1 MTVARQ
7 TAEFLTISAIIRKIN
22 NGYPMIQLSNLDKS
36 FGGQIL
42 FKEVNL
48 KVTANQKIGFVG
60 RNGSGKSTL
69 FKIILG
75 EESHDNGEVAIPKN
89 YRIGTLKQHL
99 VFTEPTVREECA
111 LVLPEDEQ
119 WNFYKI
125 EKLLFGL
132 GFSQEDLDKDPL
144 SFSGGFQIRINL
156 VKLLATEPNML
167 LLDEPTNYLDI
178 LSLRWLRGFIREFDG
193 EVILITHDRDF
204 MDSVTTHTMG
214 VQRKGLRLIAG
225 DSRKYYSTL
234 ELEDETYEKTQ
245 ANQAKK
251 RKDLEEFIARNKARA
266 STAAL
271 AQSKQKE
278 LDKMDDMEDLT
289 NDTNLSF
296 AFNYKETPAKV
307 IFRADNL
314 GFGYN
319 ASEALF
325 EHITF
330 AMEKGKRLAIIGKN
344 GKGKSTLLNY
354 LAEELPRQQGTLTF
368 HPATHFAHFG
378 QTNIERLNTQN
389 TVIEEIAS
397 VSKDI
402 GIPQARTIA
411 GRMMFSGELGDK
423 KIEVLSGGERSRVML
438 GKIIATPANLL
449 FLDEPTN
456 HLDMQSIDA
465 LANAIDRFEGSLI
478 MVTHSEMLLHR
489 LADALVIFH
498 KGGAEYFDGNY
509 AEFLEK
515 IGWEEE
521 EANKKSKE
529 KKPKINYKVR
539 KKRRSALTKERN
551 ILRKPHT
558 TEIKHCEGKIE
569 ILESEI
575 AEKNKLLA
583 EVSQSGDNDAIM
595 TLSRDIGVLQQEV
608 DTLFE
613 RLEVAM
619 EQDER
624 LMKEYEKKLEEI
636 DT

>member
-1 MTVARQ
+1 
-7 TAEFLTISAIIRKIN
+7 
-22 NGYPMIQLSNLDKS
+22 MIQLTNISKNFASQELFNNLNFKLNSSNRVGL
-36 FGGQIL
+36 
-42 FKEVNL
+42 
-48 KVTANQKIGFVG
+48 VG

-75 EESHDNGEVAIPKN
+75 EEDYDSGDVSIPKN
-89 YRIGTLKQHL
+89 YMIGTLKQHL
-99 VFTEPTVREECA
+99 VFTEKTVREECA

-132 GFSQEDLDKDPL
+132 GFTEEDLDKDPL
-144 SFSGGFQIRINL
+144 SFSGGYQIRINL

-178 LSLRWLRGFIREFDG
+178 ISLRWLRGFIREFDG

-214 VQRKGLRLIAG
+214 VQRKSLHIVSG
-225 DSRKYYSTL
+225 DSYKYYGTL
-234 ELEDETYEKTQ
+234 ELADETYEKTK
-245 ANQAKK
+245 ANQDKK
-251 RKDLEEFIARNKARA
+251 RKELEEFVARNKARA

-278 LDKMDDMEDLT
+278 LDKMDDMEDLAT
-289 NDTNLSF
+289 DANLSF
-296 AFNYKETPAKV
+296 KFNYKETPAKV
-307 IFRADNL
+307 IFRAEDL

-319 ASEALF
+319 PDEPLF
-325 EHITF
+325 QGITF

-354 LAEELPRQQGTLTF
+354 IAGELEKQQGKLDF
-368 HPATHFAHFG
+368 HPSTKFAHFG
-378 QTNIERLNTQN
+378 QTNIERLNVKN
-389 TVIEEIAS
+389 TIVDEIAS
-397 VSKDI
+397 MSKEI
-402 GIPQARTIA
+402 GIPQARNIA

-465 LANAIDRFEGSLI
+465 LADAIDAFEGSLI

-489 LADALVIFH
+489 LADALIIFH
-498 KGGAEYFDGNY
+498 KGGAEYFDGTY
-509 AEFLEK
+509 ADFLEK

-521 EANKKSKE
+521 EGTVKVKKA
-529 KKPKINYKVR
+529 KPKINHKERKKLRKAVTQARNEVR
-539 KKRRSALTKERN
+539 KPYTKE
-551 ILRKPHT
+551 IKLCEEKIEALE
-558 TEIKHCEGKIE
+558 TEITVKNEA
-569 ILESEI
+569 LEKAS
-575 AEKNKLLA
+575 NT
-583 EVSQSGDNDAIM
+583 GDNDLIM
-595 TLSRDIGVLQQEV
+595 ELSKQVGLVQQEIDV
-608 DTLFE
+608 FFE
-613 RLEVAM
+613 RLEVAT
-619 EQDER
+619 EKDDEIVA
-624 LMKEYEKKLEEI
+624 EYDLKLEEI
-636 DT
+636 DA

>member
-1 MTVARQ
+1 
-7 TAEFLTISAIIRKIN
+7 
-22 NGYPMIQLSNLDKS
+22 MIQLTNLSKS
-36 FGGQIL
+36 FGGQTL
-42 FKEVNL
+42 FNDVNL
-48 KVTANQKIGFVG
+48 KLNHGQKIGLVG

-75 EESHDNGEVAIPKN
+75 EESYDSGEVAIPKN

-99 VFTEPTVREECA
+99 VFTESTVREECA

-132 GFSQEDLDKDPL
+132 GFSEADLDKDPL
-144 SFSGGFQIRINL
+144 SFSGGYQIRINL

-178 LSLRWLRGFIREFDG
+178 ISLRWLKGFIREFDG

-204 MDSVTTHTMG
+204 MDSVSTHTMG
-214 VQRKGLRLIAG
+214 VQRKSLHLVQGN
-225 DSRKYYSTL
+225 SYKYYETL
-234 ELEDETYEKTQ
+234 ELADETYEKTK
-245 ANQAKK
+245 ANQDKK
-251 RKDLEEFIARNKARA
+251 RKELEEFVARNKARA

-278 LDKMDDMEDLT
+278 LDKMDDMEDLRT
-289 NDTNLSF
+289 DANLSF

-307 IFRADNL
+307 IFRTEDL

-319 ASEALF
+319 PDEPLF
-325 EHITF
+325 QGITF

-354 LAEELPRQQGTLTF
+354 IAGELPLQQGKLDF
-368 HPATHFAHFG
+368 HPSTTFAHFG
-378 QTNIERLNTQN
+378 QTNIERLNVRN
-389 TVIEEIAS
+389 TIVDEIAS
-397 VSKDI
+397 MSKEI
-402 GIPQARTIA
+402 GIPQARNIA

-465 LANAIDRFEGSLI
+465 LADAIEGFEGSLI

-489 LADALVIFH
+489 LADALIIFH
-498 KGGAEYFDGNY
+498 KGGAEYFDGSY

-521 EANKKSKE
+521 EGNTKPKK
-529 KKPKINYKVR
+529 KKPKIDYKER
-539 KKRRSALTKERN
+539 KKLRKALTKERN
-551 ILRKPHT
+551 EARKPYT
-558 TEIKHCEGKIE
+558 TEIKVCEEKIE
-569 ILESEI
+569 KIEAQMDERNEVLKKASTAGNNETIMALSKEI
-575 AEKNKLLA
+575 GL
-583 EVSQSGDNDAIM
+583 
-595 TLSRDIGVLQQEV
+595 LQQEV
-608 DTLFE
+608 DILFE
-613 RLEVAM
+613 RLEVAS
-619 EQDER
+619 EKDDEIV
-624 LMKEYEKKLEEI
+624 ETYEAKLQEL
-636 DT
+636 DTSSK

>member
-1 MTVARQ
+1 
-7 TAEFLTISAIIRKIN
+7 
-22 NGYPMIQLSNLDKS
+22 MIQLTNLAKS
-36 FGGQIL
+36 FGGQSL
-42 FKEVNL
+42 FNDVNL
-48 KVTANQKIGFVG
+48 KLNHGQKIGLVG

-75 EESHDNGEVAIPKN
+75 EESYDSGDVSIPKN
-89 YRIGTLKQHL
+89 YMIGTLKQHL

-132 GFSQEDLDKDPL
+132 GFTEEDLDKDPL
-144 SFSGGFQIRINL
+144 SFSGGYQIRINL

-167 LLDEPTNYLDI
+167 LLDEPTNYLD
-178 LSLRWLRGFIREFDG
+178 LPSLRWLKGFIREFEG

-214 VQRKGLRLIAG
+214 VQRKSLHLVQG
-225 DSRKYYSTL
+225 DSYKYYATL
-234 ELEDETYEKTQ
+234 ELADETYEKTK
-245 ANQAKK
+245 ANQDKK
-251 RKDLEEFIARNKARA
+251 RKELEEFVARNKARA

-278 LDKMDDMEDLT
+278 LDKMDDMDDLKT
-289 NDTNLSF
+289 DANLSF
-296 AFNYKETPAKV
+296 NFNYKDTPAKV
-307 IFRADNL
+307 IFRAEEL

-319 ASEALF
+319 PDEPLF
-325 EHITF
+325 NNITF

-354 LAEELPRQQGTLTF
+354 IAGELSLQQGKLDF
-368 HPATHFAHFG
+368 HPSTIFAHFG
-378 QTNIERLNTQN
+378 QTNIERLNVKN
-389 TVIEEIAS
+389 TIVDEIAS
-397 VSKDI
+397 MSKEI
-402 GIPQARTIA
+402 GIPQARNIA

-465 LANAIDRFEGSLI
+465 LADAIENFKGSLI

-489 LADALVIFH
+489 LADALIIFH
-498 KGGAEYFDGNY
+498 KGGAEYFDGTY

-521 EANKKSKE
+521 EGSSKPKK
-529 KKPKINYKVR
+529 KKPKIDYKER
-539 KKRRSALTKERN
+539 KKLRKAVTKERN
-551 ILRKPHT
+551 EARKSYT
-558 TEIKHCEGKIE
+558 REIKECEEKIE
-569 ILESEI
+569 KLE
-575 AEKNKLLA
+575 AEMAIKN
-583 EVSQSGDNDAIM
+583 EVLEKASNSGDNDAIM
-595 TLSRDIGVLQQEV
+595 EHSKEVGLVQQEIDV
-608 DTLFE
+608 YFE
-613 RLEVAM
+613 RLEVASIK
-619 EQDER
+619 DEEIVE
-624 LMKEYEKKLEEI
+624 EYELKLQEI
-636 DT
+636 DA